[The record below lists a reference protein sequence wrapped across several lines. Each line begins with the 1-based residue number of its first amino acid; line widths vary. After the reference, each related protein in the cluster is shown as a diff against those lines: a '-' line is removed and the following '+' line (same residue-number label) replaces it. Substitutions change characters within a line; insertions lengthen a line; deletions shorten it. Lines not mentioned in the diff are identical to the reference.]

1 MCVCVCVQLP
11 AANAQVSVL
20 KEKGEEDTD
29 GHEQKVPCK
38 RSVEKVSDRAALKL
52 EKRT

>member
-1 MCVCVCVQLP
+1 MCVQLL
-11 AANAQVSVL
+11 AANAQVNAL
-20 KEKGEEDTD
+20 KEKGEDAD

-38 RSVEKVSDRAALKL
+38 RSVEKVSGRAAPEL

>member
-1 MCVCVCVQLP
+1 M
-11 AANAQVSVL
+11 NAL
-20 KEKGEEDTD
+20 KEKREDAD